1 MTYRSIDQLTVELAD
16 GVLAVTLNR
25 PDSLN
30 SLSEAMLTGI
40 ADALEAA
47 GVPIARCSFDGGI
60 HGFMTMPMLD
70 IAHQARREASQ
81 ALGDLLGS

>member
-30 SLSEAMLTGI
+30 
-40 ADALEAA
+40 
-47 GVPIARCSFDGGI
+47 
-60 HGFMTMPMLD
+60 
-70 IAHQARREASQ
+70 
-81 ALGDLLGS
+81 